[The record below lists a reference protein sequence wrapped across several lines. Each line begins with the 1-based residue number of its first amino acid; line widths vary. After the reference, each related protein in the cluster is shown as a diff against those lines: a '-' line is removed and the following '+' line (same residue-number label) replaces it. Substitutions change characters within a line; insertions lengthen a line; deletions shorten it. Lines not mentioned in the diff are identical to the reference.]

1 MLCRSCGED
10 LRKVPAPVQHKKP
23 TARDVA
29 RKAGVSLATVDR
41 VLNGR
46 DGVRA
51 KTVEKVQSAITDLNY
66 ARDVGA
72 SLLAR
77 ASSAKLHFLLP
88 DGANPFFHS
97 LAEAIARETGNLSG
111 ARTDIKVTRFAA
123 LDPEALVLNINA
135 IKKADCDCAIIVASE
150 DGAVRE
156 AVARAQNRK
165 VPVMTLVS
173 DLPES
178 KRRHFVGIDNVAAG
192 RTAASLMGR
201 FVGPRAKVA
210 MIVGSMG
217 LRDHRE
223 RFIGFHELCLEEFPN
238 LDLIGPIDGFDDAH
252 ETGKRVHE
260 VLGHDPD
267 IAGIYCMGAGN
278 EGLIRALQQSG
289 KSHRIRVIAHELTSQ
304 TRAGLK
310 EGVLDVVL
318 DQDPEGEVR
327 AAIAAAQQLAVQPDM
342 VLEKSSIEIGIF
354 MRDNL
359 I

>member
-1 MLCRSCGED
+1 MT
-10 LRKVPAPVQHKKP
+10 AQVQRRKP

-29 RKAGVSLATVDR
+29 KAAGVSLATVDR

-46 DGVRA
+46 QGVRA
-51 KTVEKVQSAITDLNY
+51 ETVEKVQKAVTELSY
-66 ARDVGA
+66 ERDVGA

-77 ASSAKLHFLLP
+77 AKSAKLHFLLP
-88 DGANPFFHS
+88 DGSNPFFSS
-97 LAEAIARETGNLSG
+97 LAGAIARQSGSLSG
-111 ARTDIKVTRFAA
+111 ARTDVSVSRFAA
-123 LDPEALVLNINA
+123 LDPQALAAMLNGL
-135 IKKADCDCAIIVASE
+135 KKPDCDCAIIVASE

-165 VPVMTLVS
+165 IPVMTLVS

-178 KRRHFVGIDNVAAG
+178 KRRHFIGIDNVAAG

-201 FVGPRAKVA
+201 FVAPRSKVA
-210 MIVGSMG
+210 MLVGSMG

-223 RFIGFHELCLEEFPN
+223 RFIGFHEVCLDEFPT
-238 LDLIGPIDGFDDAH
+238 LDLIGPIEGFDDPH
-252 ETGKRVHE
+252 ETGKRVQE
-260 VLGHDPD
+260 MLVHDPD
-267 IAGIYCMGAGN
+267 VSGIYSMGAGN
-278 EGLIRALQQSG
+278 EGLIRALQQTG
-289 KSHRIRVIAHELTSQ
+289 KAHRIKVIAHELTTD

-310 EGVLDVVL
+310 QGVFDVVL

-327 AAIAAAQQLAVQPDM
+327 AAIAAAQQLSLNAEAQIENNP
-342 VLEKSSIEIGIF
+342 IEIGIF